1 MGDLEATGSSCT
13 ANLRSHRCS
22 YTQLPW
28 PEKGKRWKKAPRQ
41 ILGWLEL
48 RLWGK
53 QVNMESKSP
62 YTLLTHFLLSPIYE
76 IYRNSFWVISRYICL
91 SHLAG
96 IFTEG
101 TINDSCSLPASLW
114 NKFLLL
120 NFHVLPKWRKL
131 KQRALAIEFVP
142 GWPCRRATSV

>member
-1 MGDLEATGSSCT
+1 MRDPEATGSLCS

-28 PEKGKRWKKAPRQ
+28 PEKGKRWKKAPKQ

-48 RLWGK
+48 RLWCE
-53 QVNMESKSP
+53 QVNMESRSP
-62 YTLLTHFLLSPIYE
+62 YMLLTHFLLSPIRE
-76 IYRNSFWVISRYICL
+76 IYRNSFWVISRYICF

-101 TINDSCSLPASLW
+101 IINESCPLQASLR
-114 NKFLLL
+114 NKFIPP
-120 NFHVLPKWRKL
+120 NFHVLPKWRKP

-142 GWPCRRATSV
+142 GWHY